1 MASHEYFAQFN
12 PNRASFFVMS
22 RVSFAHFLLLAVLC
36 LNLPVAQAAKIT
48 FAGTQSLVPKTFSL
62 SVSAIDLETGVVLDS
77 IQTEPRGSVN
87 VDCTGRFC
95 IAAAHGSGIAKVR
108 RKPVLREF
116 SGISKGFGLR
126 PFHKADRR
134 VIRLKGQTV
143 SAAAPVQI
151 KTSQNQVGDV
161 SIAAADLTE
170 VRVAVK
176 NDAFQLSGDVA
187 NQIVPRDLVGVAI
200 TGFTNTPCYDQD
212 NSFVVLESDPKN
224 LAARQLELEL
234 VKKKYASSDQ
244 PLVDRSKPANV
255 FVKGEVASQ
264 GQNATVSIQ
273 MENSVGDVIGSTSIS
288 VNDGSL
294 IKAVEQA
301 SQDLGS
307 QLCPGPKVDVLSASC
322 QLKSCSCG
330 NSSGYQ
336 VLLSMTGT
344 AKLPTNGIV
353 YVTIP
358 KNASAL
364 QDCGGATVTT
374 FVGSSGALGCQ
385 RSSIDQPEIFN
396 WSAQSSTPVPPSC
409 QCPGDGAPQNL
420 TLVATALD
428 RPGLTSVRDDE
439 IRDVVCSKVE

>member
-1 MASHEYFAQFN
+1 MPSPQYFTQFN

-22 RVSFAHFLLLAVLC
+22 RVSFAYFLLLVVLC
-36 LNLPVAQAAKIT
+36 LNLPVAQAAKVT
-48 FAGTQSLVPKTFSL
+48 FAGTQSIVPKTVSL
-62 SVSAIDLETGVVLDS
+62 SVSAIDLETGVVVDS
-77 IQTEPRGSVN
+77 IQTAPRGSVN
-87 VDCTGRFC
+87 LECTGRFC

-116 SGISKGFGLR
+116 SGVSKGFGLR
-126 PFHKADRR
+126 PFHKVDRR
-134 VIRLKGQTV
+134 VIRFKGLPV
-143 SAAAPVQI
+143 STTAAEQVKA
-151 KTSQNQVGDV
+151 SQYQVGDI
-161 SIAAADLTE
+161 SIAAADIPE
-170 VRVAVK
+170 VRVAIK

-200 TGFTNTPCYDQD
+200 TGLTNTPCYNQN
-212 NSFVVLESDPKN
+212 NSFVVLESDPKH

-234 VKKKYASSDQ
+234 IKKKYASPDQ

-264 GQNATVSIQ
+264 GQNATVSMQ
-273 MENSVGDVIGSTSIS
+273 MENSTGDVIGSTSIS

-330 NSSGYQ
+330 STSGYQ

-358 KNASAL
+358 KNASAV
-364 QDCGGATVTT
+364 QDCGGVTVTT
-374 FVGSSGALGCQ
+374 FGGSSGALGCQ
-385 RSSIDQPEIFN
+385 RSSIDQPETFS
-396 WSAQSSTPVPPSC
+396 WTAQSSTPVPPSC
-409 QCPGDGAPQNL
+409 QCPGDGAPQNMR
-420 TLVATALD
+420 LVATALD
-428 RPGLTSVRDDE
+428 GPVPTFERDDE

>member
-1 MASHEYFAQFN
+1 M
-12 PNRASFFVMS
+12 
-22 RVSFAHFLLLAVLC
+22 
-36 LNLPVAQAAKIT
+36 
-48 FAGTQSLVPKTFSL
+48 
-62 SVSAIDLETGVVLDS
+62 
-77 IQTEPRGSVN
+77 
-87 VDCTGRFC
+87 
-95 IAAAHGSGIAKVR
+95 
-108 RKPVLREF
+108 
-116 SGISKGFGLR
+116 
-126 PFHKADRR
+126 
-134 VIRLKGQTV
+134 IRLKGLTV
-143 SAAAPVQI
+143 SNTAAVQA
-151 KTSQNQVGDV
+151 KASQYQVGDV
-161 SIAAADLTE
+161 SIAAADLPE
-170 VRVAVK
+170 VRVGVK

-200 TGFTNTPCYDQD
+200 SGLTNTPCYDQD

-255 FVKGEVASQ
+255 FVKGTVTSQ

-273 MENSVGDVIGSTSIS
+273 MENSTGDVVGSTSIS

-294 IKAVEQA
+294 IKTVEQA
-301 SQDLGS
+301 SQALGS

-330 NSSGYQ
+330 NSSSGYQ

-358 KNASAL
+358 KNASAV
-364 QDCGGATVTT
+364 QDCGGVTATT
-374 FVGSSGALGCQ
+374 FGGSSGALGCQ
-385 RSSIDQPEIFN
+385 RSSIDQPETFS
-396 WSAQSSTPVPPSC
+396 WTAQSSTPVPPSC

-439 IRDVVCSKVE
+439 IQDVVCSKVE